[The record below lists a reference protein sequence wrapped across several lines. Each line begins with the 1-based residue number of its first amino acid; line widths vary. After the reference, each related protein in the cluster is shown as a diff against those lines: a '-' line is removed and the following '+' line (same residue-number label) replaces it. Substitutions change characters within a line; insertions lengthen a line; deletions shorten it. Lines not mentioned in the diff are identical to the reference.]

1 MFQSQ
6 AIKMLG
12 FFCFQCYDT
21 ITKKATKVYFLIFR
35 IGSYFAYMK
44 LKNNQNQVMLMSF
57 EEFQELVRD
66 FKELKEIVLE
76 GYERLP
82 TPPLLRTSE
91 VKKLLK
97 VSDSTLAGLRQSGEI
112 PYTKIGG
119 TIYYLEKD
127 IQNLILTNYSKSNEN

>member
-1 MFQSQ
+1 
-6 AIKMLG
+6 
-12 FFCFQCYDT
+12 
-21 ITKKATKVYFLIFR
+21 
-35 IGSYFAYMK
+35 
-44 LKNNQNQVMLMSF
+44 MLMGF

-66 FKELKEIVLE
+66 FKELKEIVLK
-76 GYERLP
+76 GYESQT

-112 PYTKIGG
+112 PFTKIGG

-127 IQNLILTNYSKSNEN
+127 IQKLILINYSKSNAN

>member
-1 MFQSQ
+1 
-6 AIKMLG
+6 
-12 FFCFQCYDT
+12 
-21 ITKKATKVYFLIFR
+21 
-35 IGSYFAYMK
+35 MK
-44 LKNNQNQVMLMSF
+44 IKNNQNQVILTGI

-66 FKELKEIVLE
+66 VKELKELVID
-76 GYERLP
+76 GYEKQS

-112 PYTKIGG
+112 PFTKIGG

-127 IQNLILTNYSKSNEN
+127 IQKLILTNYSKSNEN